1 MRRAP
6 PAAPQRQK
14 PPPPPESSA
23 PADRLPAASGTHLP
37 PAMPG
42 PAADGGKA
50 PFRSAREDVRAG
62 VGAEG
67 AEGGGSRERPG
78 ERRPRQDIVWR
89 NVVLM
94 SLLHLGAVYSLL
106 LIPKAQPLT
115 LLWGKSRRRPL
126 RPGRGHAGPPGLAG
140 RLWRRAVRSPP
151 RSPLASPRAPPLPG
165 LRSSGRWDG
174 RVFAFRNFLL
184 LPPSQSAWVAPLPAE
199 SAGRTEGPAAPPRCA
214 EAREGSRWARA
225 EPGFQGGETSA
236 MIVCVAHAGPRVA
249 PRCHQRATDLGVELR
264 VRKGAG
270 RAGGWRDPAPEQ
282 S

>member
-1 MRRAP
+1 
-6 PAAPQRQK
+6 
-14 PPPPPESSA
+14 
-23 PADRLPAASGTHLP
+23 
-37 PAMPG
+37 MPG

-126 RPGRGHAGPPGLAG
+126 RPGRGPAGPPGLAG

-165 LRSSGRWDG
+165 LRSSAGI
-174 RVFAFRNFLL
+174 FSFCLL
-184 LPPSQSAWVAPLPAE
+184 HNRLGWHLC
-199 SAGRTEGPAAPPRCA
+199 RPR
-214 EAREGSRWARA
+214 AREG
-225 EPGFQGGETSA
+225 
-236 MIVCVAHAGPRVA
+236 PRVLRRHRGA
-249 PRCHQRATDLGVELR
+249 LRRA
-264 VRKGAG
+264 KGAAG
-270 RAGGWRDPAPEQ
+270 RGPSPDSREGRPAR
-282 S
+282 